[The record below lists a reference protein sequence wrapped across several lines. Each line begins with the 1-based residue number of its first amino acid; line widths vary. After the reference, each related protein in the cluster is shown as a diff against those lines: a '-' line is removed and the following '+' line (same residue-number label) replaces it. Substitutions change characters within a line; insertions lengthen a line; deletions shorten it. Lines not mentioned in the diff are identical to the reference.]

1 MKTLT
6 TIFSSLLIA
15 LSLPLAAQNNE
26 GSGDDFSRFFNNAI
40 SQQKQQKQTAPQ
52 QPDTLA
58 QPERPARGSVLEGL
72 LGRTR
77 RPGRKQIE
85 QENELLRSELDSL
98 QMLVDSLRG
107 REYLDEYE
115 IAVLEGNDPNP
126 VTFEYNQETSDSL
139 LHLWYKNSLVTDF
152 DAVNEY
158 NMDSVRFSSNV
169 SDAEMMRRLSAMNSF
184 ITLPYNDVVK
194 NYIILYSER
203 MPSRM
208 GRVMGLSAYYFPIFE
223 DILVR
228 YDLPQELKY
237 MAIIESMLNPVAT
250 SRAGARGIWQFM
262 YQTARGYGLEI
273 NSFVDE
279 RLDVEKAVDAAARYL
294 RDAYKIFGDWTLA
307 ISSYNCGAG
316 NVSKAIRR
324 ADGKRDFWSIYP
336 YLPKETRGYVPAF
349 VGAMYAMTYYREYGI
364 VPQNVGMPA
373 QTDTFHIRKNLH
385 FEQIHSVVGV
395 PVEELQNLNPQYT
408 HDIIPGNDHP
418 YVLKLPF
425 TWTNAFVE
433 ANADSLYA
441 FKADSLL
448 NGKVLKETESKS
460 SGSRASGSRSGGSSG
475 SQRIAHKVKSGD
487 YLGKIASRYGVTVT
501 QIKNWNH
508 LKSNNIQIG
517 QTLYIYKNGG
527 PTISQGSGSSGSSGS
542 SKQTSKTVIYTVK
555 SGDSLYKISKLYP
568 GVSADDIKRAN
579 GLKSDSIR
587 AGQKLTIPIP

>member
-6 TIFSSLLIA
+6 SIFGTLL
-15 LSLPLAAQNNE
+15 LTLVLPLSAQNTE
-26 GSGDDFSRFFNNAI
+26 SEFDAYY
-40 SQQKQQKQTAPQ
+40 SQAVAQQ
-52 QPDTLA
+52 DTVTV
-58 QPERPARGSVLEGL
+58 QERPARTSLLEGL
-72 LGRTR
+72 FGRNRQPSR
-77 RPGRKQIE
+77 RQVRE
-85 QENELLRSELDSL
+85 ENELLRNELDSL

-107 REYLDEYE
+107 RQYLDEYE
-115 IAVLEGNDPNP
+115 IAVLEGNDEEADGFGAG
-126 VTFEYNQETSDSL
+126 FEYTQETSDSL
-139 LHLWYKNSLVTDF
+139 LALWYKNSLITDF

-169 SDAEMMRRLSAMNSF
+169 SDAEMMRRLAAMNSF

-203 MPSRM
+203 MTSRM
-208 GRVMGLSAYYFPIFE
+208 GHIMGLSAYYFPIFE

-294 RDAYKIFGDWTLA
+294 RDAYKIFGDWSLA

-373 QTDTFHIRKNLH
+373 QTDTFHIRRNLH
-385 FEQIHSVVGV
+385 FEQIHAVVGV
-395 PVEELQNLNPQYT
+395 PVDELQNLNPQYT

-418 YVLKLPF
+418 YVLKLPYN
-425 TWTNAFVE
+425 WTNAFVE
-433 ANADSLYA
+433 ANPDSLYA
-441 FKADSLL
+441 YKADSLL
-448 NGKVLKETESKS
+448 NGKVLKETASSGSSRS
-460 SGSRASGSRSGGSSG
+460 SGSRSSGGSSSSG
-475 SQRIAHKVKSGD
+475 QRISYKVKSGD
-487 YLGKIASRYGVTVT
+487 YLGKIASRYGVTVN

-508 LKSNNIQIG
+508 LKSNNIQVG

-527 PTISQGSGSSGSSGS
+527 PTVSQGSGSSGSGS
-542 SKQTSKTVIYTVK
+542 STTKQVSKTVIYTVK
-555 SGDSLYKISKLYP
+555 SGDSLYKIAKLYP
-568 GVSADDIKRAN
+568 GVSSDDIKRAN
-579 GLKSDSIR
+579 GLKSDAIR

>member
-6 TIFSSLLIA
+6 SIFGTLL
-15 LSLPLAAQNNE
+15 LTLVLPLSAQNTE
-26 GSGDDFSRFFNNAI
+26 SEFEAYY
-40 SQQKQQKQTAPQ
+40 SQAVAQQ
-52 QPDTLA
+52 DTVTI
-58 QPERPARGSVLEGL
+58 QERPARTSFLEGL
-72 LGRTR
+72 FGRNR
-77 RPGRKQIE
+77 QPSKRQVRE
-85 QENELLRSELDSL
+85 ENELLRNELDSL

-107 REYLDEYE
+107 RQYLDEYE
-115 IAVLEGNDPNP
+115 IAVLEGNDDEADGFGAG
-126 VTFEYNQETSDSL
+126 FEYTQETSDSL
-139 LHLWYKNSLVTDF
+139 LALWYKNSLITDF

-169 SDAEMMRRLSAMNSF
+169 SDAEMMRRLAAMNSF

-203 MPSRM
+203 MTSRM
-208 GRVMGLSAYYFPIFE
+208 GHIMGLSAYYFPIFE

-294 RDAYKIFGDWTLA
+294 RDAYKIFGDWSLA

-373 QTDTFHIRKNLH
+373 QTDTFHIRRNLH
-385 FEQIHSVVGV
+385 FEQINAVVGV
-395 PVEELQNLNPQYT
+395 PMEELQNLNPQYT

-418 YVLKLPF
+418 YVLKLPYN
-425 TWTNAFVE
+425 WTNAFVE
-433 ANADSLYA
+433 ADPDSLYA
-441 FKADSLL
+441 YKADSLL
-448 NGKVLKETESKS
+448 NGKVLKETASSGSSRS
-460 SGSRASGSRSGGSSG
+460 SGSRSSGGSSSG
-475 SQRIAHKVKSGD
+475 QRISYKVKSGD
-487 YLGKIASRYGVTVT
+487 YLGKIASRYGVTVN

-527 PTISQGSGSSGSSGS
+527 PTVSQGSGSSGSGS
-542 SKQTSKTVIYTVK
+542 STTKQVSKTVIYTVK
-555 SGDSLYKISKLYP
+555 SGDSLYKIAKLYP
-568 GVSADDIKRAN
+568 GVSSDDIKRAN
-579 GLKSDSIR
+579 GLKSDAIR